1 MAPKEL
7 VTRVR
12 LKNYRSIAACDVQPG
27 ALLFLVGPNGS
38 GKSNFLDAFRFVAE
52 SLRTSVDHAIRR
64 RGGISQVRRKSTGHP
79 THFGMSFDLQLDVGP
94 ARYGFDIGAAPDGAF
109 VISRE
114 SCSVG
119 SHHFDRRLRG
129 ADELMEWS
137 LPGVPPRILGD
148 RFALVALSGT
158 PEFRPVFDFLS
169 HMEVYNLS
177 PEVIR
182 EPQTPDA
189 GDVLL
194 RDGANTASALT
205 RLQTRDPE
213 AMERLLEYLR
223 AIVPG
228 ISSAERKQLGGR
240 ETIEFTQDVEGSKHP
255 WRFDAANMSDG
266 TLRALGVLV
275 ALFQGL
281 TDKHV
286 SMIGL
291 EEPESALHPGAAGAL
306 RDALLEAS
314 ADRQVLVTSHSPELL
329 DSPDVSDEQLVSVES
344 VGGRTI
350 VSRLDEK
357 TRQVLRERL
366 YTAGE
371 LLKRGQLEPDHAS
384 AVSEPNQ
391 LRLFEGS
398 DD

>member
-1 MAPKEL
+1 M
-7 VTRVR
+7 
-12 LKNYRSIAACDVQPG
+12 QPG

-64 RGGISQVRRKSTGHP
+64 RGGISQVRRRSTGHP
-79 THFGMSFDLQLDVGP
+79 THFGMSFDLQLDAGP
-94 ARYGFDIGAAPDGAF
+94 ARYAFDIGAAAGGAF

-119 SHHFDRRLRG
+119 PHQFDRRLRG
-129 ADELMEWS
+129 TEEVMTWS
-137 LPGVPPRILGD
+137 LAGVPPRTLGD
-148 RFALVALSGT
+148 RFALVAVSGT
-158 PEFRPVFDFLS
+158 PEFRPIFDFLS
-169 HMEVYNLS
+169 HMEVYNLN

-205 RLQTRDPE
+205 RLKTRDPQT
-213 AMERLLEYLR
+213 MQRLLEYLQ

-240 ETIEFTQDVEGSKHP
+240 ETIEFTQDVEGSNHP
-255 WRFDAANMSDG
+255 WRFDAASMSDG

-314 ADRQVLVTSHSPELL
+314 TDRQVLVTSHSPELL

-357 TRQVLRERL
+357 TRQILRARL

-391 LRLFEGS
+391 LRLFEGG
-398 DD
+398 DE